1 MPVSQDS
8 SFINDYS
15 KVKEQVIMVIEY
27 LQQIKDSYFEQKH
40 GLEKQLNLLEIQL
53 KENIG
58 MIKMLE
64 ETNDSCYEL
73 FTPRN
78 VNSKN
83 KAKINEL
90 MEEQKTINESIENLK
105 NSIKEYSSKIEQLD
119 QILEE
124 ENREI
129 EIVQEYLQQIKD
141 SYFEQKHGLEKQLN
155 LLEIQLK
162 ENIGMIKMLEETN
175 DSCYELFTPRNVN
188 SKNKAKIN
196 ELMEEQK
203 TINESIENLK
213 NSIKEYSSKIEQLDQ
228 IVEEENREIE
238 IVQEYTEAMTQQ
250 NIVSDDEKKSS
261 EDNLLDGIK
270 NVLNRVELCSRL
282 IDIDPVRCRLELSSV
297 MKILTDLIEEKDES
311 DF

>member
-40 GLEKQLNLLEIQL
+40 ALEKQLNLLEIQL
-53 KENIG
+53 KENTG

-90 MEEQKTINESIENLK
+90 MEEQKS
-105 NSIKEYSSKIEQLD
+105 
-119 QILEE
+119 
-124 ENREI
+124 
-129 EIVQEYLQQIKD
+129 
-141 SYFEQKHGLEKQLN
+141 
-155 LLEIQLK
+155 
-162 ENIGMIKMLEETN
+162 
-175 DSCYELFTPRNVN
+175 
-188 SKNKAKIN
+188 
-196 ELMEEQK
+196 
-203 TINESIENLK
+203 INESIENLK

-238 IVQEYTEAMTQQ
+238 IVQEYTEAMTRQ
-250 NIVSDDEKKSS
+250 NIVSEDEKESS
-261 EDNLLDGIK
+261 EDNLRDSIK
-270 NVLNRVELCSRL
+270 NILNRVELCSQL
-282 IDIDPVRCRLELSSV
+282 IDIDPVRCRLELSSI

>member
-1 MPVSQDS
+1 MPVENS
-8 SFINDYS
+8 SIIDDYS
-15 KVKEQVIMVIEY
+15 EVREQVIMVIEY

-40 GLEKQLNLLEIQL
+40 ALEKQLNLLEIQL
-53 KENIG
+53 KENTV

-78 VNSKN
+78 VNLKN

-90 MEEQKTINESIENLK
+90 MEEQKS
-105 NSIKEYSSKIEQLD
+105 
-119 QILEE
+119 
-124 ENREI
+124 
-129 EIVQEYLQQIKD
+129 
-141 SYFEQKHGLEKQLN
+141 
-155 LLEIQLK
+155 
-162 ENIGMIKMLEETN
+162 
-175 DSCYELFTPRNVN
+175 
-188 SKNKAKIN
+188 
-196 ELMEEQK
+196 
-203 TINESIENLK
+203 INESIENLK

-250 NIVSDDEKKSS
+250 NIVSEDEKESS
-261 EDNLLDGIK
+261 EDNLLDSMK
-270 NVLNRVELCSRL
+270 NILNQVELCSQL

>member
-1 MPVSQDS
+1 MPDSQNS
-8 SFINDYS
+8 SIIDDYS
-15 KVKEQVIMVIEY
+15 EVKEQVIMVIEY

-40 GLEKQLNLLEIQL
+40 ALEKQLNLLEIQL
-53 KENIG
+53 KENTG

-78 VNSKN
+78 VNLKN

-90 MEEQKTINESIENLK
+90 MEEQKS
-105 NSIKEYSSKIEQLD
+105 
-119 QILEE
+119 
-124 ENREI
+124 
-129 EIVQEYLQQIKD
+129 
-141 SYFEQKHGLEKQLN
+141 
-155 LLEIQLK
+155 
-162 ENIGMIKMLEETN
+162 
-175 DSCYELFTPRNVN
+175 
-188 SKNKAKIN
+188 
-196 ELMEEQK
+196 
-203 TINESIENLK
+203 INESIENLK

-250 NIVSDDEKKSS
+250 NIVSEDEKESS
-261 EDNLLDGIK
+261 EDNLLDSMK
-270 NVLNRVELCSRL
+270 NILNQVELCSQL

>member
-1 MPVSQDS
+1 MPVENS
-8 SFINDYS
+8 SIIDDYS
-15 KVKEQVIMVIEY
+15 EVKEQVIMVIEY

-40 GLEKQLNLLEIQL
+40 ALEKQLNLLEIQL
-53 KENIG
+53 KENTG

-90 MEEQKTINESIENLK
+90 MEEQKS
-105 NSIKEYSSKIEQLD
+105 
-119 QILEE
+119 
-124 ENREI
+124 
-129 EIVQEYLQQIKD
+129 
-141 SYFEQKHGLEKQLN
+141 
-155 LLEIQLK
+155 
-162 ENIGMIKMLEETN
+162 
-175 DSCYELFTPRNVN
+175 
-188 SKNKAKIN
+188 
-196 ELMEEQK
+196 
-203 TINESIENLK
+203 INESIENLK

-250 NIVSDDEKKSS
+250 NIVSEDEKKSS
-261 EDNLLDGIK
+261 EDNLHGMK
-270 NVLNRVELCSRL
+270 NILNRVELCSQL

>member
-1 MPVSQDS
+1 MPVENS
-8 SFINDYS
+8 SIIDDYS
-15 KVKEQVIMVIEY
+15 EVREQVIMVIEY

-40 GLEKQLNLLEIQL
+40 ALEKQLNLLEIQL
-53 KENIG
+53 KENTG

-78 VNSKN
+78 VNLKN

-90 MEEQKTINESIENLK
+90 MEEQKS
-105 NSIKEYSSKIEQLD
+105 
-119 QILEE
+119 
-124 ENREI
+124 
-129 EIVQEYLQQIKD
+129 
-141 SYFEQKHGLEKQLN
+141 
-155 LLEIQLK
+155 
-162 ENIGMIKMLEETN
+162 
-175 DSCYELFTPRNVN
+175 
-188 SKNKAKIN
+188 
-196 ELMEEQK
+196 
-203 TINESIENLK
+203 INESIENLK

-250 NIVSDDEKKSS
+250 NIVSEDEKESS
-261 EDNLLDGIK
+261 EDNLLDSMK
-270 NVLNRVELCSRL
+270 NILNQVELCSQL

>member
-8 SFINDYS
+8 SIIDDYS
-15 KVKEQVIMVIEY
+15 EVREQVIMVIEY

-40 GLEKQLNLLEIQL
+40 ALEKQLNLLEIQL
-53 KENIG
+53 KENTG

-90 MEEQKTINESIENLK
+90 MEEQKSINESIENLK
-105 NSIKEYSSKIEQLD
+105 NSIKEYSSK
-119 QILEE
+119 
-124 ENREI
+124 
-129 EIVQEYLQQIKD
+129 V
-141 SYFEQKHGLEKQLN
+141 
-155 LLEIQLK
+155 
-162 ENIGMIKMLEETN
+162 
-175 DSCYELFTPRNVN
+175 
-188 SKNKAKIN
+188 
-196 ELMEEQK
+196 
-203 TINESIENLK
+203 
-213 NSIKEYSSKIEQLDQ
+213 EQLDQ

-250 NIVSDDEKKSS
+250 NIVSEDEKESS
-261 EDNLLDGIK
+261 EDNLLDGMK
-270 NVLNRVELCSRL
+270 NILNRVELCSQL

>member
-1 MPVSQDS
+1 MPIENS
-8 SFINDYS
+8 SIIEDYS
-15 KVKEQVIMVIEY
+15 EVKEQVIMVIEY

-40 GLEKQLNLLEIQL
+40 ALEKQLNLLEIQL
-53 KENIG
+53 KENTG

-90 MEEQKTINESIENLK
+90 MEEQKS
-105 NSIKEYSSKIEQLD
+105 
-119 QILEE
+119 
-124 ENREI
+124 
-129 EIVQEYLQQIKD
+129 
-141 SYFEQKHGLEKQLN
+141 
-155 LLEIQLK
+155 
-162 ENIGMIKMLEETN
+162 
-175 DSCYELFTPRNVN
+175 
-188 SKNKAKIN
+188 
-196 ELMEEQK
+196 
-203 TINESIENLK
+203 INESIENLK

-238 IVQEYTEAMTQQ
+238 IVQEYTKAMTQQ
-250 NIVSDDEKKSS
+250 NIVSEDEKESS
-261 EDNLLDGIK
+261 EDNLIDSMMNI
-270 NVLNRVELCSRL
+270 LNRVELCSQL
-282 IDIDPVRCRLELSSV
+282 IDIDTVRCRLELSSV

>member
-8 SFINDYS
+8 SIIDDYS

-53 KENIG
+53 KEN
-58 MIKMLE
+58 
-64 ETNDSCYEL
+64 T
-73 FTPRN
+73 
-78 VNSKN
+78 
-83 KAKINEL
+83 
-90 MEEQKTINESIENLK
+90 
-105 NSIKEYSSKIEQLD
+105 
-119 QILEE
+119 
-124 ENREI
+124 
-129 EIVQEYLQQIKD
+129 
-141 SYFEQKHGLEKQLN
+141 
-155 LLEIQLK
+155 
-162 ENIGMIKMLEETN
+162 GMIKMLEETN

-238 IVQEYTEAMTQQ
+238 IVQEYTETMSQQ

-282 IDIDPVRCRLELSSV
+282 IDIDPVRCRLELSSI

>member
-1 MPVSQDS
+1 MPVENS
-8 SFINDYS
+8 SIIDDYS
-15 KVKEQVIMVIEY
+15 EVKEQVIMVIEY

-40 GLEKQLNLLEIQL
+40 ALEKQLNLLEIQL
-53 KENIG
+53 KENTG

-90 MEEQKTINESIENLK
+90 MEEQKS
-105 NSIKEYSSKIEQLD
+105 
-119 QILEE
+119 
-124 ENREI
+124 
-129 EIVQEYLQQIKD
+129 
-141 SYFEQKHGLEKQLN
+141 
-155 LLEIQLK
+155 
-162 ENIGMIKMLEETN
+162 
-175 DSCYELFTPRNVN
+175 
-188 SKNKAKIN
+188 
-196 ELMEEQK
+196 
-203 TINESIENLK
+203 INESIENLK

-250 NIVSDDEKKSS
+250 NIVSDDEKESS

-270 NVLNRVELCSRL
+270 NVLNRVELCSQL
-282 IDIDPVRCRLELSSV
+282 IDIDPVRCRLELSSI

>member
-1 MPVSQDS
+1 
-8 SFINDYS
+8 
-15 KVKEQVIMVIEY
+15 MVIEY

-40 GLEKQLNLLEIQL
+40 ALEKQLNLLEIQL
-53 KENIG
+53 KENTG

-90 MEEQKTINESIENLK
+90 MEEQKSINESI
-105 NSIKEYSSKIEQLD
+105 D
-119 QILEE
+119 
-124 ENREI
+124 
-129 EIVQEYLQQIKD
+129 
-141 SYFEQKHGLEKQLN
+141 
-155 LLEIQLK
+155 
-162 ENIGMIKMLEETN
+162 
-175 DSCYELFTPRNVN
+175 
-188 SKNKAKIN
+188 
-196 ELMEEQK
+196 
-203 TINESIENLK
+203 NLK

-238 IVQEYTEAMTQQ
+238 IVQEYTEAMTLQ
-250 NIVSDDEKKSS
+250 NIVSEDEKIESS
-261 EDNLLDGIK
+261 EDNLLDSMMNI
-270 NVLNRVELCSRL
+270 LNRVELCSKL

>member
-1 MPVSQDS
+1 MWYNVRMQCVVPIENS
-8 SFINDYS
+8 SIINDYS

-40 GLEKQLNLLEIQL
+40 ALEKQLNLLEIQL
-53 KENIG
+53 KENTGI
-58 MIKMLE
+58 IKMLE

-90 MEEQKTINESIENLK
+90 MEEQKS
-105 NSIKEYSSKIEQLD
+105 
-119 QILEE
+119 
-124 ENREI
+124 
-129 EIVQEYLQQIKD
+129 
-141 SYFEQKHGLEKQLN
+141 
-155 LLEIQLK
+155 
-162 ENIGMIKMLEETN
+162 
-175 DSCYELFTPRNVN
+175 
-188 SKNKAKIN
+188 
-196 ELMEEQK
+196 
-203 TINESIENLK
+203 INESIENLK

-238 IVQEYTEAMTQQ
+238 IVHEYTETMSQQ
-250 NIVSDDEKKSS
+250 NIVSEDEKESS

-282 IDIDPVRCRLELSSV
+282 IDIDPVRCRLELSSI
-297 MKILTDLIEEKDES
+297 MKNLTDLIEEKDES

>member
-1 MPVSQDS
+1 MPIEDS
-8 SFINDYS
+8 SFINDYL

-40 GLEKQLNLLEIQL
+40 ALEKQLNLLEIQL
-53 KENIG
+53 KENTG

-90 MEEQKTINESIENLK
+90 MEEQKSINESIDNLK

-119 QILEE
+119 QI
-124 ENREI
+124 
-129 EIVQEYLQQIKD
+129 
-141 SYFEQKHGLEKQLN
+141 
-155 LLEIQLK
+155 
-162 ENIGMIKMLEETN
+162 M
-175 DSCYELFTPRNVN
+175 
-188 SKNKAKIN
+188 
-196 ELMEEQK
+196 
-203 TINESIENLK
+203 
-213 NSIKEYSSKIEQLDQ
+213 
-228 IVEEENREIE
+228 EEENREIE

-250 NIVSDDEKKSS
+250 NIVSEDKKESS
-261 EDNLLDGIK
+261 EDNLLDSIK
-270 NVLNRVELCSRL
+270 NILNRVELCSQL

>member
-1 MPVSQDS
+1 MPDSQDS
-8 SFINDYS
+8 SFINDYL

-64 ETNDSCYEL
+64 ETNDSCYEI

-90 MEEQKTINESIENLK
+90 MEEQKS
-105 NSIKEYSSKIEQLD
+105 
-119 QILEE
+119 
-124 ENREI
+124 
-129 EIVQEYLQQIKD
+129 
-141 SYFEQKHGLEKQLN
+141 
-155 LLEIQLK
+155 
-162 ENIGMIKMLEETN
+162 
-175 DSCYELFTPRNVN
+175 
-188 SKNKAKIN
+188 
-196 ELMEEQK
+196 
-203 TINESIENLK
+203 INESIENLK

-250 NIVSDDEKKSS
+250 NIVSEDEKESS
-261 EDNLLDGIK
+261 EDNLLDSIK
-270 NVLNRVELCSRL
+270 NILNRVELCSQL

>member
-1 MPVSQDS
+1 MPVSQKNQRFFWRALRTELHDIIKTAERRMPDSQDS
-8 SFINDYS
+8 SFINDYL

-40 GLEKQLNLLEIQL
+40 ALEKQLNLLEIQL
-53 KENIG
+53 KENTG

-90 MEEQKTINESIENLK
+90 IEEQKTIKESIENLK
-105 NSIKEYSSKIEQLD
+105 I
-119 QILEE
+119 
-124 ENREI
+124 
-129 EIVQEYLQQIKD
+129 
-141 SYFEQKHGLEKQLN
+141 
-155 LLEIQLK
+155 
-162 ENIGMIKMLEETN
+162 
-175 DSCYELFTPRNVN
+175 
-188 SKNKAKIN
+188 
-196 ELMEEQK
+196 
-203 TINESIENLK
+203 
-213 NSIKEYSSKIEQLDQ
+213 SIKEYSSKIEQLDQ

-250 NIVSDDEKKSS
+250 NIISEDEKESS
-261 EDNLLDGIK
+261 EDNLLDSIK
-270 NVLNRVELCSRL
+270 NILNRVELCSRL

>member
-1 MPVSQDS
+1 MPDSQDS
-8 SFINDYS
+8 SFINDYL

-64 ETNDSCYEL
+64 ETNDSCYEI

-90 MEEQKTINESIENLK
+90 MEEQKTINESI
-105 NSIKEYSSKIEQLD
+105 D
-119 QILEE
+119 
-124 ENREI
+124 
-129 EIVQEYLQQIKD
+129 
-141 SYFEQKHGLEKQLN
+141 
-155 LLEIQLK
+155 
-162 ENIGMIKMLEETN
+162 
-175 DSCYELFTPRNVN
+175 
-188 SKNKAKIN
+188 
-196 ELMEEQK
+196 
-203 TINESIENLK
+203 NLK

-250 NIVSDDEKKSS
+250 NIVSEDEKESS
-261 EDNLLDGIK
+261 EDNLLDSIK
-270 NVLNRVELCSRL
+270 NILNRVELCSQL

>member
-1 MPVSQDS
+1 MPVENS
-8 SFINDYS
+8 SIIDDYS
-15 KVKEQVIMVIEY
+15 EVKEQVIMVIEY

-40 GLEKQLNLLEIQL
+40 ALEKQLNLLEIQL
-53 KENIG
+53 KENTE

-90 MEEQKTINESIENLK
+90 MEEQKS
-105 NSIKEYSSKIEQLD
+105 
-119 QILEE
+119 
-124 ENREI
+124 
-129 EIVQEYLQQIKD
+129 
-141 SYFEQKHGLEKQLN
+141 
-155 LLEIQLK
+155 
-162 ENIGMIKMLEETN
+162 
-175 DSCYELFTPRNVN
+175 
-188 SKNKAKIN
+188 
-196 ELMEEQK
+196 
-203 TINESIENLK
+203 INESIENLK

-250 NIVSDDEKKSS
+250 NIVSDDEKESS

>member
-1 MPVSQDS
+1 
-8 SFINDYS
+8 
-15 KVKEQVIMVIEY
+15 MVIEY

-40 GLEKQLNLLEIQL
+40 ALEKQLNLLEIQL
-53 KENIG
+53 KENTG

-90 MEEQKTINESIENLK
+90 MEEQKS
-105 NSIKEYSSKIEQLD
+105 
-119 QILEE
+119 
-124 ENREI
+124 
-129 EIVQEYLQQIKD
+129 
-141 SYFEQKHGLEKQLN
+141 
-155 LLEIQLK
+155 
-162 ENIGMIKMLEETN
+162 
-175 DSCYELFTPRNVN
+175 
-188 SKNKAKIN
+188 
-196 ELMEEQK
+196 
-203 TINESIENLK
+203 INESIENLK

-250 NIVSDDEKKSS
+250 NTVSEDEKIESS
-261 EDNLLDGIK
+261 EDNLLDGMK
-270 NVLNRVELCSRL
+270 NILKRVELCSRL

>member
-1 MPVSQDS
+1 MPIENS
-8 SFINDYS
+8 SIINDYS

-40 GLEKQLNLLEIQL
+40 ALEKQLNLLEIQL
-53 KENIG
+53 KENTG

-83 KAKINEL
+83 KAKISEL
-90 MEEQKTINESIENLK
+90 MEEQKSINESI
-105 NSIKEYSSKIEQLD
+105 D
-119 QILEE
+119 
-124 ENREI
+124 
-129 EIVQEYLQQIKD
+129 
-141 SYFEQKHGLEKQLN
+141 
-155 LLEIQLK
+155 
-162 ENIGMIKMLEETN
+162 
-175 DSCYELFTPRNVN
+175 
-188 SKNKAKIN
+188 
-196 ELMEEQK
+196 
-203 TINESIENLK
+203 NLK

-250 NIVSDDEKKSS
+250 NIVSEDEKESS
-261 EDNLLDGIK
+261 ENNLLDSMMNI
-270 NVLNRVELCSRL
+270 LNRVVLCSQL
-282 IDIDPVRCRLELSSV
+282 IDIDPVRCRLELGSV

>member
-1 MPVSQDS
+1 MTVENS
-8 SFINDYS
+8 SIIDDYS
-15 KVKEQVIMVIEY
+15 EVKEQVIMVIEY

-40 GLEKQLNLLEIQL
+40 ALEKQLNLLEIQL
-53 KENIG
+53 KENTE

-90 MEEQKTINESIENLK
+90 MEEQKSINESIENLK
-105 NSIKEYSSKIEQLD
+105 N
-119 QILEE
+119 
-124 ENREI
+124 
-129 EIVQEYLQQIKD
+129 
-141 SYFEQKHGLEKQLN
+141 F
-155 LLEIQLK
+155 
-162 ENIGMIKMLEETN
+162 
-175 DSCYELFTPRNVN
+175 
-188 SKNKAKIN
+188 
-196 ELMEEQK
+196 
-203 TINESIENLK
+203 
-213 NSIKEYSSKIEQLDQ
+213 IKEYSSKIEQLDQ

-250 NIVSDDEKKSS
+250 NIVSDDEKESS

>member
-8 SFINDYS
+8 SIINDYS

-64 ETNDSCYEL
+64 ETNDSCYEI

-90 MEEQKTINESIENLK
+90 MEEQKS
-105 NSIKEYSSKIEQLD
+105 
-119 QILEE
+119 
-124 ENREI
+124 
-129 EIVQEYLQQIKD
+129 
-141 SYFEQKHGLEKQLN
+141 
-155 LLEIQLK
+155 
-162 ENIGMIKMLEETN
+162 
-175 DSCYELFTPRNVN
+175 
-188 SKNKAKIN
+188 
-196 ELMEEQK
+196 
-203 TINESIENLK
+203 INESIENLK

-250 NIVSDDEKKSS
+250 NIVSEDEKESS
-261 EDNLLDGIK
+261 EDNLLDSIK
-270 NVLNRVELCSRL
+270 NILNRVELCSQL

>member
-1 MPVSQDS
+1 
-8 SFINDYS
+8 
-15 KVKEQVIMVIEY
+15 MVIEY

-40 GLEKQLNLLEIQL
+40 ALEKRLNLLEIQL
-53 KENIG
+53 KENTG

-90 MEEQKTINESIENLK
+90 MEEQKSINESI
-105 NSIKEYSSKIEQLD
+105 D
-119 QILEE
+119 
-124 ENREI
+124 
-129 EIVQEYLQQIKD
+129 
-141 SYFEQKHGLEKQLN
+141 
-155 LLEIQLK
+155 
-162 ENIGMIKMLEETN
+162 
-175 DSCYELFTPRNVN
+175 
-188 SKNKAKIN
+188 
-196 ELMEEQK
+196 
-203 TINESIENLK
+203 NLK

-238 IVQEYTEAMTQQ
+238 IVQEYTEAMTLQ
-250 NIVSDDEKKSS
+250 NIVSEDEKIESS
-261 EDNLLDGIK
+261 EDNLLDGMK
-270 NVLNRVELCSRL
+270 NILNRVELCSRL

>member
-1 MPVSQDS
+1 MVAVSNHSKESYGS
-8 SFINDYS
+8 SILTFCVLPLAMLTRWKPRRVFCGPPLSSGRQMYTCTTS
-15 KVKEQVIMVIEY
+15 SPSLWPTLLTGTKVKEQVIMVIEY

-40 GLEKQLNLLEIQL
+40 ALEKQLNLLEIQL
-53 KENIG
+53 KENTG

-90 MEEQKTINESIENLK
+90 MEEQKS
-105 NSIKEYSSKIEQLD
+105 
-119 QILEE
+119 
-124 ENREI
+124 
-129 EIVQEYLQQIKD
+129 
-141 SYFEQKHGLEKQLN
+141 
-155 LLEIQLK
+155 
-162 ENIGMIKMLEETN
+162 
-175 DSCYELFTPRNVN
+175 
-188 SKNKAKIN
+188 
-196 ELMEEQK
+196 
-203 TINESIENLK
+203 INESIENLK

-250 NIVSDDEKKSS
+250 NIVSEDEKKSS
-261 EDNLLDGIK
+261 EDNLLDGMK
-270 NVLNRVELCSRL
+270 NILNRVELCSQL
-282 IDIDPVRCRLELSSV
+282 IDIDPVRCRLELGSV

>member
-1 MPVSQDS
+1 MPVENS
-8 SFINDYS
+8 SIIDDYS
-15 KVKEQVIMVIEY
+15 EVKEQVIMVIEY

-40 GLEKQLNLLEIQL
+40 ALEKQLNLLEIQL
-53 KENIG
+53 KENTG

-83 KAKINEL
+83 KAKISEL
-90 MEEQKTINESIENLK
+90 MEEQKSINESI
-105 NSIKEYSSKIEQLD
+105 D
-119 QILEE
+119 
-124 ENREI
+124 
-129 EIVQEYLQQIKD
+129 
-141 SYFEQKHGLEKQLN
+141 
-155 LLEIQLK
+155 
-162 ENIGMIKMLEETN
+162 
-175 DSCYELFTPRNVN
+175 
-188 SKNKAKIN
+188 
-196 ELMEEQK
+196 
-203 TINESIENLK
+203 NLK

-250 NIVSDDEKKSS
+250 NIVSDDEKESS

>member
-1 MPVSQDS
+1 MPVENS
-8 SFINDYS
+8 SIIDDYS
-15 KVKEQVIMVIEY
+15 EVKEQVIMVIEY

-40 GLEKQLNLLEIQL
+40 ALEKQLNLLEIQL
-53 KENIG
+53 KENTG

-90 MEEQKTINESIENLK
+90 MEEQKS
-105 NSIKEYSSKIEQLD
+105 
-119 QILEE
+119 
-124 ENREI
+124 
-129 EIVQEYLQQIKD
+129 
-141 SYFEQKHGLEKQLN
+141 
-155 LLEIQLK
+155 
-162 ENIGMIKMLEETN
+162 
-175 DSCYELFTPRNVN
+175 
-188 SKNKAKIN
+188 
-196 ELMEEQK
+196 
-203 TINESIENLK
+203 INESIENLK

-238 IVQEYTEAMTQQ
+238 IVQEYTETMTQQ
-250 NIVSDDEKKSS
+250 NIVSEDEKESS
-261 EDNLLDGIK
+261 EDNLLDSMK
-270 NVLNRVELCSRL
+270 NILNRVELCSQL
-282 IDIDPVRCRLELSSV
+282 IDIDPVRCRLELSSI

>member
-1 MPVSQDS
+1 
-8 SFINDYS
+8 
-15 KVKEQVIMVIEY
+15 MVIEY

-40 GLEKQLNLLEIQL
+40 ALEKQLNLLEIQL
-53 KENIG
+53 KENTG

-90 MEEQKTINESIENLK
+90 I
-105 NSIKEYSSKIEQLD
+105 
-119 QILEE
+119 
-124 ENREI
+124 
-129 EIVQEYLQQIKD
+129 
-141 SYFEQKHGLEKQLN
+141 
-155 LLEIQLK
+155 
-162 ENIGMIKMLEETN
+162 
-175 DSCYELFTPRNVN
+175 
-188 SKNKAKIN
+188 
-196 ELMEEQK
+196 EEQK

-238 IVQEYTEAMTQQ
+238 IVQEYTEAMTLQ
-250 NIVSDDEKKSS
+250 NIVSEDEKIESS
-261 EDNLLDGIK
+261 EDNLLDSMMNI
-270 NVLNRVELCSRL
+270 LNRVELCSQL

>member
-1 MPVSQDS
+1 MPDSQNS

-40 GLEKQLNLLEIQL
+40 ALEKQLNLLEIQL
-53 KENIG
+53 KENTG

-90 MEEQKTINESIENLK
+90 MEEQKSINESIENLK

-119 QILEE
+119 
-124 ENREI
+124 
-129 EIVQEYLQQIKD
+129 
-141 SYFEQKHGLEKQLN
+141 H
-155 LLEIQLK
+155 
-162 ENIGMIKMLEETN
+162 
-175 DSCYELFTPRNVN
+175 
-188 SKNKAKIN
+188 
-196 ELMEEQK
+196 
-203 TINESIENLK
+203 
-213 NSIKEYSSKIEQLDQ
+213 

-238 IVQEYTEAMTQQ
+238 IVQEYTEAMTQL
-250 NIVSDDEKKSS
+250 NIVSEDEKESS
-261 EDNLLDGIK
+261 EDNLLDSMK
-270 NVLNRVELCSRL
+270 NILNRVELCSRL

>member
-1 MPVSQDS
+1 MPIEDS
-8 SFINDYS
+8 SFINDYL

-40 GLEKQLNLLEIQL
+40 ALEKQLNLLEIQL
-53 KENIG
+53 KENTG

-90 MEEQKTINESIENLK
+90 MEEQKSINESIENLK
-105 NSIKEYSSKIEQLD
+105 NSIKEYSSK
-119 QILEE
+119 
-124 ENREI
+124 
-129 EIVQEYLQQIKD
+129 V
-141 SYFEQKHGLEKQLN
+141 
-155 LLEIQLK
+155 
-162 ENIGMIKMLEETN
+162 
-175 DSCYELFTPRNVN
+175 
-188 SKNKAKIN
+188 
-196 ELMEEQK
+196 
-203 TINESIENLK
+203 
-213 NSIKEYSSKIEQLDQ
+213 EQLDQ

-250 NIVSDDEKKSS
+250 NIVSEDEKESS
-261 EDNLLDGIK
+261 EDNLLDGMK
-270 NVLNRVELCSRL
+270 NILNRVELCSQL
-282 IDIDPVRCRLELSSV
+282 IDIDPVRCRLELTSI
-297 MKILTDLIEEKDES
+297 MKILADLIEEKDKS

>member
-1 MPVSQDS
+1 MPIEDS
-8 SFINDYS
+8 SFIDDYS

-40 GLEKQLNLLEIQL
+40 ALEKQLNLLEIQL
-53 KENIG
+53 KENTG

-90 MEEQKTINESIENLK
+90 MEEQKSINESI
-105 NSIKEYSSKIEQLD
+105 D
-119 QILEE
+119 
-124 ENREI
+124 
-129 EIVQEYLQQIKD
+129 
-141 SYFEQKHGLEKQLN
+141 
-155 LLEIQLK
+155 
-162 ENIGMIKMLEETN
+162 
-175 DSCYELFTPRNVN
+175 
-188 SKNKAKIN
+188 
-196 ELMEEQK
+196 
-203 TINESIENLK
+203 NLK

-250 NIVSDDEKKSS
+250 NIVSEDEKESS
-261 EDNLLDGIK
+261 EDNLLDGMK
-270 NVLNRVELCSRL
+270 NILNRVELCSQL

>member
-1 MPVSQDS
+1 MPDSQDS
-8 SFINDYS
+8 SIINDYS

-40 GLEKQLNLLEIQL
+40 ALEKQLNLLEIQL
-53 KENIG
+53 KENTG

-90 MEEQKTINESIENLK
+90 MEEQKS
-105 NSIKEYSSKIEQLD
+105 
-119 QILEE
+119 
-124 ENREI
+124 
-129 EIVQEYLQQIKD
+129 
-141 SYFEQKHGLEKQLN
+141 
-155 LLEIQLK
+155 
-162 ENIGMIKMLEETN
+162 
-175 DSCYELFTPRNVN
+175 
-188 SKNKAKIN
+188 
-196 ELMEEQK
+196 
-203 TINESIENLK
+203 INESIENLK

-228 IVEEENREIE
+228 IVKEENREIE
-238 IVQEYTEAMTQQ
+238 IVQEYTETMTQQ
-250 NIVSDDEKKSS
+250 NIVSEDEKESS
-261 EDNLLDGIK
+261 EDNLLDSMK
-270 NVLNRVELCSRL
+270 NILNRLELCSQL

>member
-1 MPVSQDS
+1 MPVENS
-8 SFINDYS
+8 SIIDDYS
-15 KVKEQVIMVIEY
+15 EVKEQVIMVIEY

-40 GLEKQLNLLEIQL
+40 ALEKQLNLLEIQL
-53 KENIG
+53 KENTG

-90 MEEQKTINESIENLK
+90 MEEQKS
-105 NSIKEYSSKIEQLD
+105 
-119 QILEE
+119 
-124 ENREI
+124 
-129 EIVQEYLQQIKD
+129 
-141 SYFEQKHGLEKQLN
+141 
-155 LLEIQLK
+155 
-162 ENIGMIKMLEETN
+162 
-175 DSCYELFTPRNVN
+175 
-188 SKNKAKIN
+188 
-196 ELMEEQK
+196 
-203 TINESIENLK
+203 INESIENLK

-250 NIVSDDEKKSS
+250 NIVSEDEKESS
-261 EDNLLDGIK
+261 EDKLLDSMK
-270 NVLNRVELCSRL
+270 NILNRVELCSRL

>member
-1 MPVSQDS
+1 MPDSQNS
-8 SFINDYS
+8 SFINVYS

-27 LQQIKDSYFEQKH
+27 LQQIKDSYFEEKH
-40 GLEKQLNLLEIQL
+40 ALEKQLNLLEIQL
-53 KENIG
+53 KENTG

-90 MEEQKTINESIENLK
+90 MEEQKS
-105 NSIKEYSSKIEQLD
+105 
-119 QILEE
+119 
-124 ENREI
+124 
-129 EIVQEYLQQIKD
+129 
-141 SYFEQKHGLEKQLN
+141 
-155 LLEIQLK
+155 
-162 ENIGMIKMLEETN
+162 
-175 DSCYELFTPRNVN
+175 
-188 SKNKAKIN
+188 
-196 ELMEEQK
+196 
-203 TINESIENLK
+203 INESIENLK

-238 IVQEYTEAMTQQ
+238 IVQEYTETMTQQ
-250 NIVSDDEKKSS
+250 NIVSEDEKESS
-261 EDNLLDGIK
+261 EDNLLDSMK
-270 NVLNRVELCSRL
+270 NILNRLELCSQL
-282 IDIDPVRCRLELSSV
+282 IDIDPVRCRLELGSV

>member
-1 MPVSQDS
+1 
-8 SFINDYS
+8 
-15 KVKEQVIMVIEY
+15 MVIEY

-40 GLEKQLNLLEIQL
+40 ALEKKLNLLEIQL
-53 KENIG
+53 KENTG

-90 MEEQKTINESIENLK
+90 MEEQKSINESIDNLK
-105 NSIKEYSSKIEQLD
+105 NSIKEYSSKI
-119 QILEE
+119 
-124 ENREI
+124 
-129 EIVQEYLQQIKD
+129 K
-141 SYFEQKHGLEKQLN
+141 
-155 LLEIQLK
+155 
-162 ENIGMIKMLEETN
+162 
-175 DSCYELFTPRNVN
+175 
-188 SKNKAKIN
+188 
-196 ELMEEQK
+196 
-203 TINESIENLK
+203 
-213 NSIKEYSSKIEQLDQ
+213 QLDQ

-250 NIVSDDEKKSS
+250 NIVSEDEKIESS
-261 EDNLLDGIK
+261 EDNLLDGMK
-270 NVLNRVELCSRL
+270 NILNRVELCSRL
-282 IDIDPVRCRLELSSV
+282 IDIDPVRCRLELSSI